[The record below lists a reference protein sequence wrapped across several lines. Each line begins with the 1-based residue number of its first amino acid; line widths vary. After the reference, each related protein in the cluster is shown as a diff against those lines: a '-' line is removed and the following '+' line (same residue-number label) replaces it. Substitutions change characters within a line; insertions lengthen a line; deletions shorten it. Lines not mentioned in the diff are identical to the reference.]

1 MGVGNGDEG
10 MIFPSLTGLSL
21 LVLAATGPIHAP
33 DPTDAGLTARE
44 KTAAIHTL
52 IERATECIASRVAA
66 DARYVTREAAGNLGD
81 LIVESVPP
89 CIEPVRAMIDAHD
102 RFYGEGSGEAF
113 FMGPYLDVLP
123 RAVAQRRRSEA
134 RPDGATASTPTAAQ

>member
-1 MGVGNGDEG
+1 ML
-10 MIFPSLTGLSL
+10 FPSLTGLSL

-44 KTAAIHTL
+44 KTAAMRTL
-52 IERATECIASRVAA
+52 VERATECIATRVAT
-66 DARYVTREAAGNLGD
+66 DARYISQETAGTLGD

-89 CIEPVRAMIDAHD
+89 CLEPVRAMIDAHD

-123 RAVAQRRRSEA
+123 RAVSQRRRSEVI
-134 RPDGATASTPTAAQ
+134 PESATAGRPAAAP